1 MSTFQST
8 ATFTRPADTTA
19 YASGDLVANS
29 VTAGSVVP
37 MTFTIPDG
45 KITQV
50 RLTKST
56 ATATNSN
63 YLLYLFQSS
72 PTVTNGD
79 NGAFVPTVSNF
90 LGTVALDQ
98 TGSLFATNAA
108 ALLSLTAPI
117 VTSGTVYGLLKAVA
131 AYTPANAEVYT
142 VTLFGQT

>member
-8 ATFTRPADTTA
+8 ATFTRPTDTTA

-29 VTAGSVVP
+29 TTAGSVVP
-37 MTFTIPDG
+37 MAFTIPDG

-117 VTSGTVYGLLKAVA
+117 VTSGTVYGLLKATA